1 MIPKTR
7 DLQRNVTSGHGC
19 RFKFCSASL
28 LIALSPHV
36 GVSICKRI
44 CHACGFLASDQRC
57 ISIDPR
63 RLVDTFGLALELL
76 NSTLRC
82 SSFFYQSFCSNCTT
96 YRGGSFAQSIM
107 QHASSKCGAVFA
119 AHMHPKI

>member
-1 MIPKTR
+1 MPIQIPLGIFVDR
-7 DLQRNVTSGHGC
+7 VESSCRSFNLQAH
-19 RFKFCSASL
+19 
-28 LIALSPHV
+28 LSH
-36 GVSICKRI
+36 
-44 CHACGFLASDQRC
+44 FLASDQRC
-57 ISIDPR
+57 ISVDPH

-76 NSTLRC
+76 NSTLGC
-82 SSFFYQSFCSNCTT
+82 SSFFYQSFCSNCTA